1 MIRELYEC
9 QLCEEIYFSTY
20 EALKEHLKC
29 YHPKEFEMLG
39 RMENMNDLQPAGII
53 VVEEDED

>member
-1 MIRELYEC
+1 MIKELYEC

-20 EALKEHLKC
+20 EELKEHLKC

-39 RMENMNDLQPAGII
+39 RME
-53 VVEEDED
+53 